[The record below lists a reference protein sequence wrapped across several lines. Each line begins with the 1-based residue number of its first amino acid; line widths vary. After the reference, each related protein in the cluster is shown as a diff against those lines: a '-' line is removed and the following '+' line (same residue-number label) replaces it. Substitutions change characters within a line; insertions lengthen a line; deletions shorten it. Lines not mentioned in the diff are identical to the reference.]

1 MARYIAT
8 RIFSSLIILWIISIL
23 IFLLMTLLPGDP
35 TLTGAG
41 LEASTEQRELLR
53 ERLGLNDPLPQRYF
67 EWFFNAL
74 QGDLGLS
81 LASVNE
87 SVSISALFERRIP
100 ATVEL
105 GILSLLVVVTVA
117 VPIGVLAALKPGS
130 KREVAASTAMIV
142 GNSIPEFVTGI
153 ALILVIAL
161 RFDLL
166 PVGGY
171 VAFTEDPIENLKR
184 MAMPVLA
191 ISLTATTLLM
201 RQTRSAMINVF
212 SDDYIRTARA
222 KGLRERTVVVRHGLR
237 NALIPVITI
246 FGFQAGLIFS
256 GAVITESVFNIPGM
270 GRLFVESVVE
280 EQDYTVI
287 QNIVMFFAI
296 ATLLVNL
303 LVDLSYTLIDPRIR
317 AGRGTT

>member
-1 MARYIAT
+1 MARYITT
-8 RIFSSLIILWIISIL
+8 RFLSSLIILWIISVL
-23 IFLLMTLLPGDP
+23 VFLLMTLLPGDP
-35 TLTGAG
+35 TIAG
-41 LEASTEQRELLR
+41 LEATPEQREQLR

-67 EWFFNAL
+67 DWLFHAL
-74 QGDLGLS
+74 QGDLGFS
-81 LASVNE
+81 LANE
-87 SVSISALFERRIP
+87 SITIGSLFERRIP

-130 KREVAASTAMIV
+130 KREMAASAAMIV

-201 RQTRSAMINVF
+201 RQTRSAMINVL

-222 KGLRERTVVVRHGLR
+222 KGLRERAVVVRHGLR
-237 NALIPVITI
+237 NGLIPVITI

-280 EQDYTVI
+280 DQDYPVI

-296 ATLLVNL
+296 ATLLLNL

-317 AGRGTT
+317 TGRGTA

>member
-142 GNSIPEFVTGI
+142 GNSIPEFITGI

-212 SDDYIRTARA
+212 TDDYIRTARA
-222 KGLRERTVVVRHGLR
+222 KGLRERTVVVRHALR

>member
-8 RIFSSLIILWIISIL
+8 RILSSLIILWIISVFV
-23 IFLLMTLLPGDP
+23 FLLMTVLPGDP
-35 TLTGAG
+35 TLSG
-41 LEASTEQRELLR
+41 LEATPEHRELLR
-53 ERLGLNDPLPQRYF
+53 ERMGLNDPLPQRYF
-67 EWFFNAL
+67 DWLFPAL
-74 QGDLGLS
+74 QGDLGVS
-81 LASVNE
+81 LARLDE
-87 SVSISALFERRIP
+87 SVSINALFERRIP

-105 GILSLLVVVTVA
+105 GVLSLLVVVTVA
-117 VPIGVLAALKPGS
+117 VPIGVLAALRPGS

-153 ALILVIAL
+153 ALILLIAL

-201 RQTRSAMINVF
+201 RQTRSAMINVLN
-212 SDDYIRTARA
+212 DDYIRTARA
-222 KGLRERTVVVRHGLR
+222 KGLRERAVVVRHALR
-237 NALIPVITI
+237 NGLIPVITI

-256 GAVITESVFNIPGM
+256 GAVITEQVFNIPGM
-270 GRLFVESVVE
+270 GRLFVESVVQ
-280 EQDYTVI
+280 EQDYNVI

-317 AGRGTT
+317 TGRGTT

>member
-1 MARYIAT
+1 MARYITT
-8 RIFSSLIILWIISIL
+8 RILSSLIILWIISVL
-23 IFLLMTLLPGDP
+23 VFLLMTLLPGDP
-35 TLTGAG
+35 TLAG
-41 LEASTEQRELLR
+41 LEATPEQREQLR

-67 EWFFNAL
+67 DWLFHAL
-74 QGDLGLS
+74 QGDLGVS

-87 SVSISALFERRIP
+87 SVSISTLFERRIP

-105 GILSLLVVVTVA
+105 GVLSLIVVVTVA

-142 GNSIPEFVTGI
+142 GNSIPEFLTGI
-153 ALILVIAL
+153 VLILVIGL

-171 VAFTEDPIENLKR
+171 VAFIDDPIENLKR

-201 RQTRSAMINVF
+201 RQTRSAMIDVVN
-212 SDDYIRTARA
+212 DDYIRTARA
-222 KGLRERTVVVRHGLR
+222 KGLGERTVFVRHALR
-237 NALIPVITI
+237 NALIPVVTI

-256 GAVITESVFNIPGM
+256 GAVITEQVFNIPGM
-270 GRLFVESVVE
+270 GRLFVESVVDD
-280 EQDYTVI
+280 QDYNVI

-317 AGRGTT
+317 TGRGTA

>member
-1 MARYIAT
+1 MARYITT
-8 RIFSSLIILWIISIL
+8 RIVSSLIILWIISIL
-23 IFLLMTLLPGDP
+23 VFLLMTVLPGDP
-35 TLTGAG
+35 TLSG
-41 LEASTEQRELLR
+41 LEATPEHRELLR
-53 ERLGLNDPLPQRYF
+53 ERMGLNDPLPQRYGDWLF
-67 EWFFNAL
+67 HAL
-74 QGDLGLS
+74 QGDLGFS
-81 LASVNE
+81 LAKFNENITISSVF
-87 SVSISALFERRIP
+87 SRRIP

-171 VAFTEDPIENLKR
+171 VAFTDDPIENLKR

-201 RQTRSAMINVF
+201 RQTRSAMITVL

-222 KGLRERTVVVRHGLR
+222 KGLRERAVVVRHALR

-270 GRLFVESVVE
+270 GRLFVESVVI
-280 EQDYTVI
+280 EQDYPMI
-287 QNIVMFFAI
+287 QNLVMFFAI

-317 AGRGTT
+317 TGRGAA

>member
-1 MARYIAT
+1 M
-8 RIFSSLIILWIISIL
+8 
-23 IFLLMTLLPGDP
+23 LLD
-35 TLTGAG
+35 
-41 LEASTEQRELLR
+41 QR
-53 ERLGLNDPLPQRYF
+53 
-67 EWFFNAL
+67 
-74 QGDLGLS
+74 
-81 LASVNE
+81 
-87 SVSISALFERRIP
+87 
-100 ATVEL
+100 
-105 GILSLLVVVTVA
+105 
-117 VPIGVLAALKPGS
+117 
-130 KREVAASTAMIV
+130 STAMIV

-171 VAFTEDPIENLKR
+171 VAFTDDPIENLKR

-201 RQTRSAMINVF
+201 RQTRSAMITVL

-222 KGLRERTVVVRHGLR
+222 KGLRERAVVVRHALR

-270 GRLFVESVVE
+270 GRLFVESVVI
-280 EQDYTVI
+280 EQDYPVI
-287 QNIVMFFAI
+287 QNLVMFFAI

-317 AGRGTT
+317 TGRGTT

>member
-1 MARYIAT
+1 MARYITT
-8 RIFSSLIILWIISIL
+8 RILSSLIILWIISVL
-23 IFLLMTLLPGDP
+23 VFLLMTLLPGDP

-41 LEASTEQRELLR
+41 LEATPEQHELLR

-67 EWFFNAL
+67 DWLFHAL
-74 QGDLGLS
+74 QGDLGVS

-87 SVSISALFERRIP
+87 SVSISGLFERRIP

-105 GILSLLVVVTVA
+105 GVLSLIVVVVVA

-142 GNSIPEFVTGI
+142 GNSIPEFLTGI
-153 ALILVIAL
+153 VLILVIAL

-171 VAFTEDPIENLKR
+171 VAFIDDPIENLKR

-201 RQTRSAMINVF
+201 RQTRSAMINVL

-222 KGLRERTVVVRHGLR
+222 KGLRERAVVVRHGLR
-237 NALIPVITI
+237 NGLIPVITI

-317 AGRGTT
+317 TGRGAA

>member
-1 MARYIAT
+1 MRCSAN
-8 RIFSSLIILWIISIL
+8 
-23 IFLLMTLLPGDP
+23 
-35 TLTGAG
+35 
-41 LEASTEQRELLR
+41 
-53 ERLGLNDPLPQRYF
+53 RLGLNDPLPQRYGDWLF
-67 EWFFNAL
+67 HAL
-74 QGDLGLS
+74 QGDLGFS
-81 LASVNE
+81 LAKINE
-87 SVSISALFERRIP
+87 SVTISSVFSRRIP

-105 GILSLLVVVTVA
+105 GVLSLIVVVTVA

-171 VAFTEDPIENLKR
+171 VAFTDDPIENLKR

-201 RQTRSAMINVF
+201 RQTRSAMINVL

-270 GRLFVESVVE
+270 GRLFVESVVIE
-280 EQDYTVI
+280 DQDYPMI
-287 QNIVMFFAI
+287 QNLVMFFAI

-317 AGRGTT
+317 TGRGTA

>member
-8 RIFSSLIILWIISIL
+8 RILSSLIILWIISVL
-23 IFLLMTLLPGDP
+23 VFLLMTLLPGDP
-35 TLTGAG
+35 TIAG
-41 LEASTEQRELLR
+41 LEATPEQREQLR

-67 EWFFNAL
+67 DWLFHAL
-74 QGDLGLS
+74 QGDLGVS

-105 GILSLLVVVTVA
+105 GILSLIVVVTVA

-171 VAFTEDPIENLKR
+171 VAFIDDPIENLKR

-201 RQTRSAMINVF
+201 RQTRSAMINVLG
-212 SDDYIRTARA
+212 DDYIRTARA
-222 KGLRERTVVVRHGLR
+222 KGLRERAIVVRHGLR
-237 NALIPVITI
+237 NGLIPVITI

-280 EQDYTVI
+280 EQDYNVI

-296 ATLLVNL
+296 ATLVVNL

-317 AGRGTT
+317 TGRGTA

>member
-1 MARYIAT
+1 MARYITT
-8 RIFSSLIILWIISIL
+8 RFLSSLIILWIISVL
-23 IFLLMTLLPGDP
+23 VFLLMTLLPGDP
-35 TLTGAG
+35 TIAG
-41 LEASTEQRELLR
+41 LEATPEQREQLR

-67 EWFFNAL
+67 DWLFHAL
-74 QGDLGLS
+74 QGDLGVS

-87 SVSISALFERRIP
+87 SVSISRLFERRIP

-105 GILSLLVVVTVA
+105 GILSLIVVVTVA

-171 VAFTEDPIENLKR
+171 VAFTDDPIENLKR

-201 RQTRSAMINVF
+201 RQTRSAMINVL

-222 KGLRERTVVVRHGLR
+222 KGLRERAVVVRHALR

-280 EQDYTVI
+280 EQDYNVI

-317 AGRGTT
+317 TGRGTT

>member
-1 MARYIAT
+1 MARYITT
-8 RIFSSLIILWIISIL
+8 RIVSSLIILWIISVFV
-23 IFLLMTLLPGDP
+23 FLLMTLLPGDP
-35 TLTGAG
+35 TLPGAG
-41 LEASTEQRELLR
+41 LEATPEHREMLR
-53 ERLGLNDPLPQRYF
+53 NRLGLNDPLLERYGD
-67 EWFFNAL
+67 WLFNAL
-74 QGDLGLS
+74 QGDLGFS
-81 LASVNE
+81 LAKINE
-87 SVSISALFERRIP
+87 SVTISSVFSRRIP

-105 GILSLLVVVTVA
+105 GVLSLLVVVVVA

-142 GNSIPEFVTGI
+142 GNSIPEFITGI
-153 ALILVIAL
+153 VLILVIAL

-171 VAFTEDPIENLKR
+171 VAFTEDPIANLKR

-246 FGFQAGLIFS
+246 FGFQVGLIFS

-280 EQDYTVI
+280 DQDYPMI

-317 AGRGTT
+317 AGRGTA

>member
-8 RIFSSLIILWIISIL
+8 RLVSSLIILWIISVL
-23 IFLLMTLLPGDP
+23 VFLLMTLLPGDP
-35 TLTGAG
+35 TIAG
-41 LEASTEQRELLR
+41 LEATPEQREQLR

-67 EWFFNAL
+67 DWLFPAL
-74 QGDLGLS
+74 QGDLGVS
-81 LASVNE
+81 LARTVGT
-87 SVSISALFERRIP
+87 VSISTLFERRIP

-201 RQTRSAMINVF
+201 RQTRSAMINVL

-222 KGLRERTVVVRHGLR
+222 KGLRERAVVVRHALR

-256 GAVITESVFNIPGM
+256 GAVITEQVFNIPGM
-270 GRLFVESVVE
+270 GRLFVESVVV
-280 EQDYTVI
+280 EQDYNVI
-287 QNIVMFFAI
+287 QNLVMFFAI
-296 ATLLVNL
+296 ATLVVNL
-303 LVDLSYTLIDPRIR
+303 LVDVSYTLIDPRIR
-317 AGRGTT
+317 TGGTGA

>member
-1 MARYIAT
+1 MARYITT
-8 RIFSSLIILWIISIL
+8 RILSSLIILWIISVL
-23 IFLLMTLLPGDP
+23 VFLLMTLLPGDP
-35 TLTGAG
+35 TLAG
-41 LEASTEQRELLR
+41 LEATPEQREQLR

-67 EWFFNAL
+67 DWLFHAL
-74 QGDLGLS
+74 QGDLGVS

-87 SVSISALFERRIP
+87 SVSISTLFERRIP

-105 GILSLLVVVTVA
+105 GVLSLIVVVTVA

-142 GNSIPEFVTGI
+142 GNSIPEFLTGI
-153 ALILVIAL
+153 VLILVIGL

-171 VAFTEDPIENLKR
+171 VAFIDDPIENLKR

-201 RQTRSAMINVF
+201 RQTRSAMIDVVN
-212 SDDYIRTARA
+212 DDYIRTARA
-222 KGLRERTVVVRHGLR
+222 KGLGERTVFVRHALR
-237 NALIPVITI
+237 NALIPVVTI

-256 GAVITESVFNIPGM
+256 GAVITEQVFNIPGM
-270 GRLFVESVVE
+270 GRLFVESVVDD
-280 EQDYTVI
+280 QDYNVI

-317 AGRGTT
+317 TGRGAA

>member
-1 MARYIAT
+1 MARYITT
-8 RIFSSLIILWIISIL
+8 RIVSSLIILWIISIL
-23 IFLLMTLLPGDP
+23 VFLLMTLLPGDP
-35 TLTGAG
+35 TLGGTA
-41 LEASTEQRELLR
+41 LETTPEHRELLR

-67 EWFFNAL
+67 DWLFHAL
-74 QGDLGLS
+74 QGDLGVS

-153 ALILVIAL
+153 VLILVIAL

-171 VAFTEDPIENLKR
+171 VAFLDDPIENLKR
-184 MAMPVLA
+184 MVMPVLA

-201 RQTRSAMINVF
+201 RQTRSAMITVL

-222 KGLRERTVVVRHGLR
+222 KGLRERTVVVRHALR

-270 GRLFVESVVE
+270 GRLFVESVVV
-280 EQDYTVI
+280 EQDYPMI
-287 QNIVMFFAI
+287 QNLVMFFAI
-296 ATLLVNL
+296 ATLVVNL

-317 AGRGTT
+317 TGRGTT

>member
-1 MARYIAT
+1 MARYITT
-8 RIFSSLIILWIISIL
+8 RFLSSLIILWIISVL
-23 IFLLMTLLPGDP
+23 VFLLMTLLPGDP
-35 TLTGAG
+35 TIAG
-41 LEASTEQRELLR
+41 LEATPEQREQLR

-67 EWFFNAL
+67 DWLFHAL
-74 QGDLGLS
+74 QGDLGVS

-87 SVSISALFERRIP
+87 SVSISRLFERRIP

-105 GILSLLVVVTVA
+105 GVLSLIVVVTVA

-171 VAFTEDPIENLKR
+171 VAFTDDPIENLKR

-201 RQTRSAMINVF
+201 RQTRSAMINVL

-222 KGLRERTVVVRHGLR
+222 KGLRERVVVVRHGLR

-270 GRLFVESVVE
+270 GRLFVESVIE

-287 QNIVMFFAI
+287 QNLVMFFAI
-296 ATLLVNL
+296 ATLLLNL

-317 AGRGTT
+317 TGRGTT

>member
-1 MARYIAT
+1 MARYITT
-8 RIFSSLIILWIISIL
+8 RFLSSLIILWIISVL
-23 IFLLMTLLPGDP
+23 VFLLMTLLPGDP
-35 TLTGAG
+35 TIAG
-41 LEASTEQRELLR
+41 LEATPEQREQLR

-67 EWFFNAL
+67 DWLFHAL
-74 QGDLGLS
+74 QGDLGVS

-105 GILSLLVVVTVA
+105 GVLSLIVVVTVA

-153 ALILVIAL
+153 ALILVIGL
-161 RFDLL
+161 HFDLL

-171 VAFTEDPIENLKR
+171 VAFTDDPIENLKR

-201 RQTRSAMINVF
+201 RQTRSAMINVL

-222 KGLRERTVVVRHGLR
+222 KGLRERAVVVRHGLR
-237 NALIPVITI
+237 NGLIPVITI

-256 GAVITESVFNIPGM
+256 GAVITETVFNIPGM

-280 EQDYTVI
+280 EQDYNVI

-296 ATLLVNL
+296 ATLVVNL

-317 AGRGTT
+317 TGRGTA